1 MKNNSNQDG
10 LTLIEI
16 LAVMVLLS
24 IITSSIFG
32 LLISGNKNFE
42 RQSDNNSQL
51 NELTFVLKQVTKD
64 VRQSSTVQISSNILA
79 LDSTTYLYNVNTQSL
94 ERNGQVLSTSIKQFQ
109 VLQNNNQLFIEITGI
124 FGKTVQTTVV
134 LRSGE

>member
-64 VRQSSTVQISSNILA
+64 VRQSSTVQISSNILT